1 MNKIDLQKALNEK
14 NVPAKILYIKK
25 TEYGDYEVVYTFDFN
40 YDGRDYS
47 NLEFIIEP
55 ELDELVEDI
64 EDAVFMIGFRYKE
77 RNAVGE
83 TNENKT

>member
-14 NVPAKILYIKK
+14 NIPAKILYIKK
-25 TEYGDYEVVYTFDFN
+25 IEYGDYEVIYTFDLN

-47 NLEFIIEP
+47 NLEPIIEP

-64 EDAVFMIGFRYKE
+64 EDAVLMIGFRYKE
-77 RNAVGE
+77 R
-83 TNENKT
+83 TDLYKRLI